1 MPVSPYLD
9 IYAVIVGT
17 IRNKSFSVPISFR
30 DKNCMSP
37 KTIETNAL
45 VDCGAGGKFID
56 RNYAQKN
63 KITRMPLGKPLPVYN
78 VDGTPNKE

>member
-1 MPVSPYLD
+1 MSVSPWLD
-9 IYAVIVGT
+9 IHAVIVGT
-17 IRNKSFSVPISFR
+17 IRNKSFLVPISFQ

-56 RNYAQKN
+56 RNYA
-63 KITRMPLGKPLPVYN
+63 
-78 VDGTPNKE
+78 